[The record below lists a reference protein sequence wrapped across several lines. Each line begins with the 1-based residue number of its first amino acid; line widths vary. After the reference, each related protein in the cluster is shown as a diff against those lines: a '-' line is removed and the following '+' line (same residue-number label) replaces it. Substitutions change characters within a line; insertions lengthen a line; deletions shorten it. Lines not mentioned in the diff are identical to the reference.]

1 MTLNIEA
8 FRAWLKECEDALKI
22 IHDPALYFDRTK
34 LILFERAVRPYHY
47 YLQEWEKN
55 HDGGGRESGSGTP
68 ANAERHPGSVTGN
81 DGDMA
86 QELAA
91 ANIAPI
97 SVRIRGDTKPHKDRL
112 RTQWHLRWDPKEKM
126 WYGKMPSER
135 QKDFLAAMKEMKL
148 EVVA

>member
-1 MTLNIEA
+1 MTLNIVA

-55 HDGGGRESGSGTP
+55 HDGGGRESGIENESAGATRTTTAAP
-68 ANAERHPGSVTGN
+68 NVGADYPH
-81 DGDMA
+81 
-86 QELAA
+86 AA
-91 ANIAPI
+91 ANTAPI

>member
-8 FRAWLKECEDALKI
+8 FNAWLKECEDALKL
-22 IHDPALYFDRTK
+22 IHDPALYFDRTNHE
-34 LILFERAVRPYHY
+34 ILFERAIRPYHY

-55 HDGGGRESGSGTP
+55 HDGGGRESGETKAADAPVNSGPT
-68 ANAERHPGSVTGN
+68 
-81 DGDMA
+81 
-86 QELAA
+86 A
-91 ANIAPI
+91 ANTVPI

-112 RTQWHLRWDPKEKM
+112 RTQWHLCWDPKEKM